1 MSLPLVS
8 ASWMDTTDTC
18 TFNGDCFKILLMIHQ
33 GHKAH
38 PCNYEYFWSHLHP
51 PAVFDCIYPSI
62 VTTLVAFIFKREEG
76 GGGGGHRRIF
86 HQMSL
91 IQKRCNQQ
99 TGPLQ
104 PHIVYTYPWCH
115 PSFTWH
121 ENMEGEMVQSLAA
134 KVEAP
139 FLAKCD
145 MILATFT
152 PSSQTLPYSPK

>member
-1 MSLPLVS
+1 MHHEWIQLIP
-8 ASWMDTTDTC
+8 A
-18 TFNGDCFKILLMIHQ
+18 LLMEIVLKYCWWYTKDTKHILVTMNIFGPICIPLLYLTASIHQ
-33 GHKAH
+33 LLQL
-38 PCNYEYFWSHLHP
+38 WLHS
-51 PAVFDCIYPSI
+51 Y
-62 VTTLVAFIFKREEG
+62 LKGRRGE
-76 GGGGGHRRIF
+76 GGGHRRIF